1 MYIYVPR
8 KLILNKK
15 YSHCVKRYSSWM
27 NDILDNYTLIKNATQ
42 KWFADCME

>member
-1 MYIYVPR
+1 MYINVPR

-27 NDILDNYTLIKNATQ
+27 SILDDYALIKNATQ
-42 KWFADCME
+42 K